1 MEEKMKAKIRIFALV
16 CSVMLA
22 FMLIVGC
29 GNNADNNGGDNGGNQ
44 STVVVPPVP
53 VHKVISVNLQVND
66 VNVEG
71 TYSVDISA
79 GTLQF
84 AASVLK
90 DEGADGTVTYASSD
104 TSVAMINSSGRTT
117 LRSTGETVISA
128 SAGDKEHKIVL
139 IVGDD
144 YSTPSSHNITVIDG
158 TSSVTSASEG
168 AYVTVSPV
176 APPHKKFVEWKY
188 TYTANGTEVEDIWL
202 NGNIFTM
209 PAAAVTVT
217 AIYEDML
224 YTLNVIGA
232 TVTDDGSGGFEGE
245 GEVIGNDKG
254 GEAAEYDIVSYS
266 FKYDTPIT
274 LEAMAAP
281 DGKMFVGW
289 DHGVKN
295 NRVGELG
302 DTEHTF
308 GMPGETL
315 TVWAQFSEKSGL
327 DFYEP
332 GDEGGSSSSQRVTTP
347 FTDPDMQ
354 GMTGFTVNFS
364 GSAGAVTESPENVK
378 NSNLDTM
385 AGGSQVLKAVFKNT
399 HASLPVTVEL
409 YATQF
414 GTIVTTGHV
423 TVPANSVVE
432 KYFTANLGFGGPWWG
447 FALRENIGASSNE
460 TVTLHVG
467 CQKAAAY
474 PDGDK
479 QFEIAGK
486 AEYVNV
492 GKSYGGKDWGNAN
505 ERKIYN
511 DKGMSH
517 IKFNASVVK
526 VNSYIYNSIENMPG
540 YNANKPTKI
549 YFRVINTNANPGA
562 FKFNISTDT
571 NQLNEE
577 ASVGSRS
584 VTLGANG
591 VELFAIELN
600 RTSDAPLYF
609 GIVKTA
615 AESGSDKY
623 GYNIIVQMLYNN
635 AIGVQE

>member
-1 MEEKMKAKIRIFALV
+1 MKAKIRIIALV

-22 FMLIVGC
+22 FMLIAGC
-29 GNNADNNGGDNGGNQ
+29 GGNITDGSGGDNGGGNQ
-44 STVVVPPVP
+44 SAVVAPPAP
-53 VHKVISVNLQVND
+53 EYKVMSVNLQVND
-66 VNVEG
+66 VNVDG

-104 TSVAMINSSGRTT
+104 TRVAMIDSAGKTT

-128 SAGDKEHKIVL
+128 AAGDKEHKIVL
-139 IVGDD
+139 IVSDD

-158 TSSVTSASEG
+158 TSSVTSAPAG
-168 AYVTVSPV
+168 TYVTISPV

-188 TYTANGTEVEDIWL
+188 TYTANGTEIGDIWL
-202 NGNIFTM
+202 NGNIFAM

-232 TVTDDGSGGFEGE
+232 SVTDDGSGGFEGE
-245 GEVIGNDKG
+245 GDVVGNDKG
-254 GEAAEYDIVSYS
+254 GEEAEYDIVSYE

-274 LEAMAAP
+274 LEAMDAP
-281 DGKMFVGW
+281 EGKMFVGW

-302 DTEHTF
+302 DREHTF
-308 GMPGETL
+308 AMPGETL
-315 TVWAQFSEKSGL
+315 TVWAQYSEKSGL
-327 DFYEP
+327 NFAAP
-332 GDEGGSSSSQRVTTP
+332 GKEGGSVSSIQVTQP
-347 FTDPDMQ
+347 FADPDMQ
-354 GMTGFTVNFS
+354 GMTGFTVNFA
-364 GSAGAVTESPENVK
+364 GSAGAVTGSPENVP

-385 AGGSQVLKAVFKNT
+385 TGGSQVLKAVFKNT

-414 GTIVTTGHV
+414 GTIVTTGNV

-432 KYFTANLGFGGPWWG
+432 KYFTANLGFGAPWWG

-479 QFEIAGK
+479 QFAVAGE
-486 AEYVNV
+486 AEYVTV
-492 GKSYGGKDWGNAN
+492 GKSYGGKNWGNAN

-517 IKFNASVVK
+517 IKFNASVVGL
-526 VNSYIYNSIENMPG
+526 NSYIYNSIENMPA
-540 YNANKPTKI
+540 YNAEKPTKI

-571 NQLNEE
+571 DQLNEE
-577 ASVGSRS
+577 ASVGSHS

-591 VELFAIELN
+591 VELFAIELD
-600 RTSDAPLYF
+600 RTTDDPLYF

-615 AESGSDKY
+615 EESGSGSY

-635 AIGVQE
+635 AIGVHE